1 MATVSAASDSN
12 FIRWMIMSGKN
23 FDVVD
28 DAWLEDYL
36 SDDEI
41 DLLEDDEVLGDDLDA
56 TEFDSSTVLEASVAE
71 EDRWN
76 DLGLEHIVQGGG
88 Q

>member
-1 MATVSAASDSN
+1 
-12 FIRWMIMSGKN
+12 MIMSGKN

>member
-1 MATVSAASDSN
+1 
-12 FIRWMIMSGKN
+12 MSGKN